1 MSFIQHLPD
10 LTEHSQT
17 FRQRRIT
24 LLTLIQLV
32 LKDPEQNLVIFL
44 RLHRYKTLHHQ
55 LVLVQFLKVLSSS
68 LLRVT
73 LPPL

>member
-1 MSFIQHLPD
+1 MSFYTALTGLNGAQSDFQQH
-10 LTEHSQT
+10 
-17 FRQRRIT
+17 RIT

-44 RLHRYKTLHHQ
+44 QLHRYKTLHHQ